1 MWLATERGFYSVV
14 INTQS
19 KSQGSEI
26 LIRARKKSDLEN
38 LNTGRKIHISKKK
51 DYAYR
56 IFVSRQIFLR
66 ILLDL
71 GSELQY
77 SNFKG
82 HIEGIPNQKDK
93 VPFYSQ
99 IWHVMNEYQ
108 GNFINGLYN
117 FRNFLQKVY

>member
-1 MWLATERGFYSVV
+1 MWLATEKGFYSVV

-19 KSQGSEI
+19 KNKESEI

-38 LNTGRKIHISKKK
+38 LNTGRKVHISKKK

-56 IFVSRQIFLR
+56 IFVSRQTFLR

-77 SNFKG
+77 SNFKD
-82 HIEGIPNQKDK
+82 HIKGIPNQKDK
-93 VPFYSQ
+93 VSFYSE
-99 IWHVMNEYQ
+99 IWLTMNEYQ
-108 GNFINGLYN
+108 GKFIKGLYN